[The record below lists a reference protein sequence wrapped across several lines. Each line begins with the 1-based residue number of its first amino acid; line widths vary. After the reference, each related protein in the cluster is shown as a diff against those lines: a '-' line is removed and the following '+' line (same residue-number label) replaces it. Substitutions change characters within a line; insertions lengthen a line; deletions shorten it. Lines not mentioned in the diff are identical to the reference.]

1 MTPRFIA
8 RQLSCPSGLP
18 GRIVGRLM
26 NRRNARMN
34 AFAVTQLELKP
45 ADRVLEIGFGG
56 GVTLPTLI
64 AVAGSVTGLDR
75 SQDAVNLAN
84 ARFSTAV
91 KAGRAQ
97 FWVGVVEALPF
108 DSGYFTKVC
117 TVNTVYFWKSLD
129 QGFGEIFRVLA
140 PRGRAVIGFLPKQ
153 RMDQLRMPSDIFTS
167 RTPDEVRAALLG
179 AGFRAVRTERP
190 EAATPW
196 NVMVAVR

>member
-1 MTPRFIA
+1 MPPRFVA

-18 GRIVGRLM
+18 GRIIGHLM
-26 NRRNARMN
+26 NRRNAGMN
-34 AFAVTQLELKP
+34 AFAVTQLDLQP

-56 GVTLPTLI
+56 GVTLRTLI

-75 SQDAVNLAN
+75 SRDAVNLAN
-84 ARFSTAV
+84 ARFSSAV

-97 FWVGVVEALPF
+97 FWVGVVESLPF

-129 QGFGEIFRVLA
+129 QAFAEIFRVLA

-153 RMDQLRMPSDIFTS
+153 RMDQLGMPSDIFTS
-167 RTPDEVRAALLG
+167 RTPEEVRAALVG
-179 AGFRAVRTERP
+179 AGFRGVRTERP

>member
-1 MTPRFIA
+1 MPPRFIA

-34 AFAVTQLELKP
+34 AFAVTQLELQP

-75 SQDAVNLAN
+75 SRDAVNLAN

-97 FWVGVVEALPF
+97 FRVGVVESLPF
-108 DSGYFTKVC
+108 ESGHFTKVC

-129 QGFGEIFRVLA
+129 QPFAEIFRVLA
-140 PRGRAVIGFLPKQ
+140 PRGRAVIGFLPKY
-153 RMDQLRMPSDIFTS
+153 
-167 RTPDEVRAALLG
+167 
-179 AGFRAVRTERP
+179 
-190 EAATPW
+190 
-196 NVMVAVR
+196 

>member
-1 MTPRFIA
+1 MPPRFIA

-34 AFAVTQLELKP
+34 AFAIKHLELQP

-64 AVAGSVTGLDR
+64 AVAGSVTGVDR
-75 SQDAVNLAN
+75 SRDAVNSAN

-97 FWVGVVEALPF
+97 FRVGVVESLPF

-129 QGFGEIFRVLA
+129 QAFAEIFRVLA

-153 RMDQLRMPSDIFTS
+153 SMDRLGMPSDIFTS
-167 RTPDEVRAALLG
+167 RTLEEVRAALLG
-179 AGFRAVRTERP
+179 AGFRGVHAERP